1 MMIRRL
7 ARLAALAATFT
18 LAGTLLPAVTASAQ
32 PSVQSQL
39 SSLRNAV
46 AAYHD
51 LGAAEADGFVP
62 LLTCFSDP
70 VAGGMGQHYF
80 IPSRMGVVSLN
91 EPTALVYEPH
101 NGRLN
106 LVAVEYIVPGAPDMT
121 PPHLLGR
128 DFTYLTALGV
138 WKLHAWIF
146 RPNPAG
152 MFADYNPSVR
162 QCPPGT

>member
-1 MMIRRL
+1 MIRRL

-18 LAGTLLPAVTASAQ
+18 MAATLLPAVTASAD
-32 PSVQSQL
+32 PSVQAQL
-39 SSLRNAV
+39 SQVRSATS
-46 AAYHD
+46 AYHD
-51 LGAAEADGFVP
+51 LGAATADGFVP
-62 LLTCFSDP
+62 LLSCFSDP

-80 IPSRMGVVSLN
+80 IPSRMGVVSLT

-101 NGRLN
+101 DGKLQ
-106 LVAVEYIVPGAPDMT
+106 LVAVEYIVPGDADMT

-128 DFTYLTALGV
+128 DFTFLSALGV

-162 QCPPGT
+162 QCPAGA